1 MIRAMNRPFDNC
13 LSGGFGPGAAL
24 LTDLYQ
30 LTMMQTYYE
39 QAMTETAVFELFFRR
54 LPPGAR
60 NFFLMAGL
68 AQALDYLEQL
78 RFTPEELQ
86 WLSTQAGFKPEFI
99 DRLAQL
105 RFTGDVWGLPEG
117 TVFFA
122 DEPVLRV
129 HAPLP
134 LAQLVETRLM
144 NLVHF
149 QTMIATKAARAVL
162 AAPGKVLI
170 DFGLRRAHG
179 AEAGVLAARA
189 TWLAGMSGT
198 ATVLAGALY
207 GVPVMGTMAHSFIQ
221 AHASEEQAF
230 EAFARSHPDNTTILV
245 DTYDTEAGAR
255 KIVALAPRLARDG
268 IRIRAVRI
276 DSGDLAA
283 HAFRVRQIFDE
294 AGLKDIKIL
303 VSGGMDEFKLQELLR
318 DKGAPID
325 GFGLGSGMDTSYD
338 VPTLDCAYKLQEYAG
353 KARRKRSEGKAT
365 WPGRRQV
372 FRTLDTAGRMQGDVV
387 TLEGDPQSGD
397 ALLQPVMREGRRL
410 EGQATLSQAREQA
423 AVNLGQLPVAL
434 RALESAPLYPV
445 RVSDRLRALADE
457 VDRGI
462 AS

>member
-1 MIRAMNRPFDNC
+1 MRAMFRTQQTIPA
-13 LSGGFGPGAAL
+13 GGAGEAL

-39 QAMTETAVFELFFRR
+39 QGMTETAVFELFFRR

-68 AQALDYLEQL
+68 EQALDYLEGLQ
-78 RFTPEELQ
+78 FSAAELD
-86 WLSTQAGFKPEFI
+86 WLAGQPGFRPEFI
-99 DRLAQL
+99 ARLAQL
-105 RFTGDVWGLPEG
+105 RFTGDVWALPEG
-117 TVFFA
+117 RVFFA

-134 LAQLVETRLM
+134 VAQLVETRLM

-149 QTMIATKAARAVL
+149 QTMIATKAARAVM
-162 AAPGKVLI
+162 AAPGKTLI

-198 ATVLAGALY
+198 ATVLAGPLH

-221 AHASEEQAF
+221 AHDSEEAAF
-230 EAFARSHPDNTTILV
+230 EAFARSHPDNTTILI
-245 DTYDTEAGAR
+245 DTYDTLAGAR
-255 KIVALAPRLARDG
+255 KIVDLSRRLAPEG

-283 HAFRVRQIFDE
+283 HAFAVRRIFDE
-294 AGLKDIKIL
+294 AGLGSIRIL
-303 VSGGMDEFKLQELLR
+303 VSGGMDEFKLRDLLQER
-318 DKGAPID
+318 GAPID

-338 VPTLDCAYKLQEYAG
+338 VPTLDSAYKLQEYAG
-353 KARRKRSEGKAT
+353 RARRKRSEGKTT

-372 FRTLDTAGRMQGDVV
+372 WRRYDAQGRMCGDTVSV
-387 TLEGDPQSGD
+387 EDDQLPGET
-397 ALLQPVMREGRRL
+397 LLQPVMRDGRRL
-410 EGQATLSQAREQA
+410 PGLPGLVQAREFA
-423 AVNLGQLPVAL
+423 RAELDRLPDPL

-445 RVSDRLRALADE
+445 TVGDRLRELAED
-457 VDRGI
+457 VDRQLAG
-462 AS
+462 A